1 MSNSRMRAPALVGV
15 ATVRG
20 ARGDPGPTPMRA
32 RGTKRGPTS
41 VPAPHHILAEVSSD
55 VGRAP
60 SGGQLL
66 WLGPGPNTGADLP
79 SRRPTRAMPCRHPRP
94 ERPQGE
100 REHSD

>member
-20 ARGDPGPTPMRA
+20 ARGAPGPTPMRA

-55 VGRAP
+55 VDRAP

-66 WLGPGPNTGADLP
+66 W
-79 SRRPTRAMPCRHPRP
+79 SRGEVRDAAGQHVH
-94 ERPQGE
+94 GE
-100 REHSD
+100 RLGQHMWVTCLGLCHS